1 MKTVNRKKM
10 ERLFVLVEGHA
21 EEKFVNDALAPYLY
35 STGLFTNV
43 SAKLLGN
50 ARPRSRRG
58 GIVAW
63 SSAKRD
69 ILRHLKED
77 RRVMIA
83 LLVDYYA
90 LPQSGARAWP
100 GRHAATGAGIVDK
113 AILDCIRKHMGSGFD
128 QSRFVPCVMM
138 HEFEAMLFSDCDAF
152 ANAVGRPN
160 VIPALRSIL
169 EQFSCPE
176 NINDSPETA
185 PSKRILNLIPSY
197 NKLLDGNRAVSMIG
211 LQKIRSMCPHFAN
224 WLQQLETNA
233 C

>member
-1 MKTVNRKKM
+1 MA
-10 ERLFVLVEGHA
+10 RLFILVEGHT

-35 STGLFTNV
+35 DTGPFTNV

-63 SSAKRD
+63 SSAERD

-77 RRVMIA
+77 REVMIA

-90 LPQSGARAWP
+90 LPQSGTRAWP
-100 GRHAATGAGIVDK
+100 GRSAATGARIVDN
-113 AILDCIRKHMGSGFD
+113 AILNCIRKRMGSDFD

-138 HEFEAMLFSDCDAF
+138 HEFEAMLFSDCAAF
-152 ANAVGRPN
+152 ANAVGRPD
-160 VIPALRSIL
+160 VIPALQSIL
-169 EQFSCPE
+169 KQFSCPE
-176 NINDSPETA
+176 KINDSPQTT
-185 PSKRILNLIPSY
+185 PSKRILNLIPDY
-197 NKLLDGNRAVSMIG
+197 DKLLDGNRAVDMIG

-224 WLQQLETNA
+224 WLQQLENNA
-233 C
+233 RVQLLRN